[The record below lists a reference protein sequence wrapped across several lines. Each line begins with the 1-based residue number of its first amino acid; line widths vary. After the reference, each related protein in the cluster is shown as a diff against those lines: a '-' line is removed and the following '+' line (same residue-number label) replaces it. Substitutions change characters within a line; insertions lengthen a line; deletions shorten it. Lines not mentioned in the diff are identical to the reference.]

1 MIHYWLVF
9 GHCQL
14 NIFIFIHCN
23 VVLVY
28 KHKPKQGLKMAIEK
42 KQEKRVMI
50 GVKESTKDRFEY
62 LVKKIN
68 HDNLIAN
75 GDKARKITHDDV
87 LNELVTAY
95 MKVGV

>member
-1 MIHYWLVF
+1 MTID
-9 GHCQL
+9 
-14 NIFIFIHCN
+14 
-23 VVLVY
+23 
-28 KHKPKQGLKMAIEK
+28 K

-68 HDNLIAN
+68 HANLIAN

-95 MKVGV
+95 MKAGVL